1 MKFSHNWLS
10 TYFDAPLPTPEV
22 LAEKIT
28 FHSSEVEELLKVGD
42 DTALDVKVLPDKS
55 SWLMSHRGLA
65 KEVSVILDLPM
76 KKDDFVEEI
85 SFPKSNGAIK
95 IAIETKACN
104 FYGATLIHGVKVGP
118 SPTWLKSRL
127 ETVGQRSINN
137 IVDATNYVM
146 FELGQ
151 PLHAFDADIL
161 NKGEK
166 PSIVVR
172 QAKTGEKF
180 TTLSHEECELTEN
193 DTVITNGDTGEVL
206 ALAGVKGGLEA
217 GVTESTTNILLESA
231 HFDRVAV
238 RKTSRKYKLPTDA
251 AKRYENGLS
260 RKVAPVGL
268 KAVAELIVEIAGG
281 TLVDTNL
288 CGNSEEKRGKVSV
301 RIEKVN
307 KVLGVSLKGEEV
319 LEIMKRFGYRSELI
333 DGLLTTYPSF
343 ERDDL
348 VIADDLIEE
357 IGRIYGLDKIHSIVP
372 DKVPLKEY
380 NQRHFYAELIR
391 EVLLGIGFSEVYTSS
406 FTNKDLVKLEN
417 SLATDKG
424 YLRSSLVKNITE
436 ARMQNIPHRD
446 LLGLDSIKIFE
457 IGTVFLPESEEFR
470 VALAVQTGTTYK
482 TKVDEPLLLEAV
494 VSIEKACGVKIKALT
509 NHEGVLEFSL
519 EEMLTTVVPTDTY
532 TSNTKTTDIV
542 YKTFSQYPASS
553 RDIAM
558 WVKEA
563 VDLNVVLALLKENAS
578 PLCARIT
585 HLDTFTKEG
594 RISLAFRLVFQ
605 AIDKTL
611 TDEEVQKCMDN
622 VYEAASKAG
631 FETR

>member
-10 TYFDAPLPTPEV
+10 TYFDSLLPAPEV

-28 FHSSEVEELLKVGD
+28 FHSSEVEELVKVGE
-42 DTALDVKVLPDKS
+42 DTAMDIKVLPDKS
-55 SWLMSHRGLA
+55 AWLMSHRGLA
-65 KEVSVILDLPM
+65 KEVSVILNVPM
-76 KKDDFVEEI
+76 KKDVFLEEV
-85 SFPKSNGAIK
+85 SFAESNDSIK
-95 IAIETKACN
+95 VAIETEACD
-104 FYGATLIHGVKVGP
+104 FYGAALIKGVKVGP
-118 SPTWLKSRL
+118 SPAWLKSRL

-161 NKGEK
+161 NTEGK
-166 PSIVVR
+166 PSILVR
-172 QAKTGEKF
+172 QAKVGEKF
-180 TTLSHEECELTEN
+180 TTLSHEECELTEE
-193 DTVITNGDTGEVL
+193 DTVITNVDTGEVL

-217 GVTESTTNILLESA
+217 GVTELTTNILLESA

-260 RKVAPVGL
+260 RKVAPIGL
-268 KAVAELIVEIAGG
+268 KAAAELIAEIAGG
-281 TLVDTNL
+281 TLVDINL
-288 CGNSEEKRGKVSV
+288 CGNSEEERGKVNV
-301 RIEKVN
+301 TIDKIN

-319 LEIMKRFGYRSELI
+319 LEIMNRFGYRSELS
-333 DGLLTTYPSF
+333 DGTLITYPSF

-357 IGRIYGLDKIHSIVP
+357 IGRIYGLDKIVSIVP

-380 NQRHFYAELIR
+380 NQRHYYAELIR
-391 EVLLGIGFSEVYTSS
+391 EVLLDIGFSEVYTSS

-424 YLRSSLVKNITE
+424 YLRSSLVKNITDVR
-436 ARMQNIPHRD
+436 AQNIPHRD

-457 IGTVFLPESEEFR
+457 IGTIFLPDSEEFR
-470 VALAVQTGTTYK
+470 VAIAVQTGTTYK
-482 TKVDEPLLLEAV
+482 AKVDEPLLLEALAA
-494 VSIEKACGVKIKALT
+494 IEEACGVKIITLT
-509 NHEGVLEFSL
+509 NQEGVLEFSL
-519 EEMLTTVVPTDTY
+519 EEMLTAVKPIDAYLAT
-532 TSNTKTTDIV
+532 TKTTDII
-542 YKTFSQYPASS
+542 YKTFSQYPAAA

-558 WVKEA
+558 WVNGA
-563 VDLNVVLALLKENAS
+563 VDLNVVLVLLEENAS
-578 PLCARIT
+578 PLCVRIT

-594 RISLAFRLVFQ
+594 RTSLAFRLVFQ
-605 AIDKTL
+605 ATDRTL

-622 VYEAASKAG
+622 VYAAASKAG